1 MLSKLKIE
9 ILCNFI
15 KMEKMSDGDN
25 FDYLLPKKYSYNN
38 ILTVITYELHDARI
52 ISKKLRSQLYPDISE
67 TDLSIMESDIKKND
81 ILFINCEITHE
92 EYLKNYKNLLN
103 VEKRRGTKME
113 NLEYFEKMHLTLI
126 DEYKMMLSFLIPES

>member
-15 KMEKMSDGDN
+15 KMEKMSDRDN

-52 ISKKLRSQLYPDISE
+52 ISKKLRSQLYPE
-67 TDLSIMESDIKKND
+67 MDLSIMEADIKKND
-81 ILFINCEITHE
+81 ILFLKCEITYE
-92 EYLKNYKNLLN
+92 DYLKKYKSLLN
-103 VEKRRGTKME
+103 FEKKTKIE

-126 DEYKMMLSFLIPES
+126 DEYKMMLSFLNPES

>member
-15 KMEKMSDGDN
+15 KMEKMSDRDN

-52 ISKKLRSQLYPDISE
+52 ISKKLRSQLYPE
-67 TDLSIMESDIKKND
+67 MDLSIMEADIKKND
-81 ILFINCEITHE
+81 ILFLKCEITYE
-92 EYLKNYKNLLN
+92 EYLKKYKSLLN
-103 VEKRRGTKME
+103 FEKKTKIE

-126 DEYKMMLSFLIPES
+126 DEYKMMLSFLNPES